1 MQSSGSSTKPS
12 ESAPKFTGLNGVV
25 GAKRALRR
33 RAPRL
38 DRNVEH
44 RTAGRGGGHHSD
56 APPGHNKARGA
67 ARLQQH
73 CIRPVKN
80 LGNTDKNR
88 TRPAI
93 EQQ

>member
-12 ESAPKFTGLNGVV
+12 ESVPKFTGLNGV
-25 GAKRALRR
+25 GANWRALRR

-38 DRNVEH
+38 DRNVEY
-44 RTAGRGGGHHSD
+44 RTAGGSGGHHSD
-56 APPGHNKARGA
+56 APPSHDKARGA

-73 CIRPVKN
+73 CLRPVKN
-80 LGNTDKNR
+80 LGNADKTR

-93 EQQ
+93 EHQ

>member
-1 MQSSGSSTKPS
+1 
-12 ESAPKFTGLNGVV
+12 
-25 GAKRALRR
+25 LRR

-38 DRNVEH
+38 DRNVEY
-44 RTAGRGGGHHSD
+44 RAAGGGDRHHSD
-56 APPGHNKARGA
+56 APPGHSKARDT

-73 CIRPVKN
+73 RFRPIKN
-80 LGNTDKNR
+80 LGNADKNR